1 MTKLTLSQLS
11 GLLFRACDDLR
22 GNMDASEYKEYIF
35 GMLFLK
41 RLSDLFD
48 QEREQLAKDLKSR
61 GMSEKQ
67 IAAQLANPDKYTFFV
82 PERAYWSKIRHL
94 KTNVGSGLN
103 KALEALED
111 ANVEALQDVLK
122 HINFNRKIGQRTLDD
137 DTLANFVQNFEKIP
151 LRDENFEFPD
161 LLGAAYEYLIKFFA
175 DSAGKKAG
183 EFYTPADVV
192 RTLVEIVDPQPHM
205 SIYDPTCGSGGML
218 IHTRDYIRE
227 CGGNP
232 KDLSLFGQESIGTT
246 WSICKMNMLLHGI
259 SHADIRQ
266 EDTIRR
272 PQHKAE
278 NSELK
283 RYDRVL
289 ANPPFSQN
297 YIKKDIEY
305 PGRFAV
311 WMPEKGKKA
320 DLMFVQHMLAVL
332 KADGKMA
339 TIMPHGVLFRG
350 GEERE
355 ARRHFIEK
363 GWLEAVI
370 GLPAGLFYGTG
381 IPACV
386 LVMNKKDAATRK
398 HVFFINADR
407 EYREGKAQNFLRPE
421 DISKMVHVYRERK
434 NVEGYARLVPVSEIA
449 AEDFNCNIRRYVDN
463 APPAEPHDVRAHLH
477 GGVPVVEIDALHHFW
492 KNYPGLREQVFVP
505 RSSGSLSPWER
516 GGVRAEDP
524 ASGKHPTTPVP
535 PELLRLARTLR
546 HNSADAENLMWNLLR
561 GRQIAGAKFRRQH
574 PLEPYVLDFYC
585 HELKLAIELDGG
597 QHNEPAGRAHDKQR
611 DGFVARQGIRTL
623 RFWNNQVLAETE
635 AVLEAVHQAVVE
647 SEAAG
652 PSSNRPSPS
661 PLPEG
666 EGIRSMPDHRPLP
679 EGESKESDRSFVPLP
694 GGEGIRY
701 PVPSPL
707 PSPSGRGMGEGLYAD
722 FAPIVTDRRA
732 LAELVKSDPGVA
744 KAHARFLETLE
755 LWWKEHLPLVEALA
769 PKNGKRG
776 NVYELR
782 RQLLVSIAQRFP
794 SPIGRGEGEGQGEGA
809 PGILTEHQIRG
820 ALASYFE
827 FFKPE
832 FKSIA
837 FSGWGPELIPD
848 DDILQ
853 SQFPQILADM
863 EQKRVRLDELSAL
876 FAAADEEDYEDSDD
890 SGVLPDSEVKAL
902 RADLKEA
909 KAQAKLMKKEKRDQ
923 PEFLVRTEAAEKRLV
938 RHKGLEDEERRLKAD
953 LRATEKRKEELVA
966 AARQKIDREEAR
978 RVILD
983 RLHRL
988 LVQTYEGYLRADQRA
1003 CISALENLHA
1013 KYAVTAKAIEAK
1025 RDAEAAKLK
1034 AFLAELG
1041 YE

>member
-1 MTKLTLSQLS
+1 MSKLTLSQLFS
-11 GLLFRACDDLR
+11 LLFRACDDLR
-22 GNMDASEYKEYIF
+22 GNMDASEYKEFIF

-41 RLSDLFD
+41 RMSDLFD
-48 QEREQLAKDLKSR
+48 QEREQLAKELKAR
-61 GMSEKQ
+61 GMSDTK
-67 IAAQLANPDKYTFFV
+67 IAAQLTNPDKYTFFV
-82 PERAYWSKIRHL
+82 PERARWSKIRHL

-137 DTLANFVQNFEKIP
+137 DTLSNFVQNFEKIP

-192 RTLVEIVDPQPHM
+192 RTLVEIVDPHPGM

-218 IHTRDYIRE
+218 IQTRDYIRE

-232 KDLSLFGQESIGTT
+232 KDVSFFGQESIGTT

-259 SHADIRQ
+259 ADANIRQ

-278 NSELK
+278 NNELK

-350 GEERE
+350 GEEKE
-355 ARRHFIEK
+355 ARKHFIER

-398 HVFFINADR
+398 QVFFINADR

-421 DISKMVHVYRERK
+421 DISKMVHAYRERK
-434 NVEGYARLVPVSEIA
+434 NIEGYARLVPVSEIA

-463 APPAEPHDVRAHLH
+463 APPPEPHDVRAHLQ
-477 GGVPVVEIDALHHFW
+477 GGVPVVEIDALSHFW
-492 KNYPGLREQVFVP
+492 KNYPGLRERVFVQ
-505 RSSGSLSPWER
+505 
-516 GGVRAEDP
+516 
-524 ASGKHPTTPVP
+524 
-535 PELLRLARTLR
+535 RTKD
-546 HNSADAENLMWNLLR
+546 ST
-561 GRQIAGAKFRRQH
+561 
-574 PLEPYVLDFYC
+574 Y
-585 HELKLAIELDGG
+585 
-597 QHNEPAGRAHDKQR
+597 
-611 DGFVARQGIRTL
+611 
-623 RFWNNQVLAETE
+623 
-635 AVLEAVHQAVVE
+635 
-647 SEAAG
+647 S
-652 PSSNRPSPS
+652 
-661 PLPEG
+661 
-666 EGIRSMPDHRPLP
+666 
-679 EGESKESDRSFVPLP
+679 
-694 GGEGIRY
+694 
-701 PVPSPL
+701 
-707 PSPSGRGMGEGLYAD
+707 D
-722 FAPIVTDRRA
+722 FAPVVTDRRA

-744 KAHARFLETLE
+744 KTHARFLEMLE
-755 LWWKEHLPLVEALA
+755 LWWKENRPLIEALA

-782 RQLLVSIAQRFP
+782 RQLLVSITATFAKQNL
-794 SPIGRGEGEGQGEGA
+794 
-809 PGILTEHQIRG
+809 LTDHQIRG

-853 SQFPQILADM
+853 SQFPELLAEM
-863 EQKRVRLDELSAL
+863 EQKRLRLAELSAL

-890 SGVLPDSEVKAL
+890 TGVLPDSDVKAL
-902 RADLKEA
+902 KAELKEA
-909 KAQAKLMKKEKRDQ
+909 KAQAKLAKKEKRDQ
-923 PEFLVRTEAAEKRLV
+923 AKFIARAETAEKRLA
-938 RHKGLEDEERRLKAD
+938 RHKALEDEERQLKAD
-953 LRATEKRKEELVA
+953 LRATEKKKEELVA
-966 AARQKIDREEAR
+966 AAREKIDRDEAR
-978 RVILD
+978 SVILD

-1003 CISALENLHA
+1003 CTAALENLHA
-1013 KYAVTAKAIEAK
+1013 KYAVTAKTIEAK
-1025 RDAEAAKLK
+1025 RDAEAVKLK
-1034 AFLAELG
+1034 KFLAELG

>member
-1 MTKLTLSQLS
+1 MIKLTLSQLS
-11 GLLFRACDDLR
+11 SLLLRACDDLR

-48 QEREQLAKDLKSR
+48 QERETLAKTLKAK
-61 GMSEKQ
+61 GMSESK
-67 IAAQLANPDKYTFFV
+67 IAAQLINPDKYTFFV
-82 PERAYWSKIRHL
+82 PPNAHWSKIRHL
-94 KTNVGSGLN
+94 KTNVGTGLN

-111 ANVEALQDVLK
+111 ANVDALEDVLK

-205 SIYDPTCGSGGML
+205 SVYDPTCGSGGML
-218 IHTRDYIRE
+218 IQTRDYIRE
-227 CGGNP
+227 CGGDP
-232 KDLSLFGQESIGTT
+232 SDLSLFGQESIGTT

-259 SHADIRQ
+259 SHANIRQ

-278 NSELK
+278 SNELK

-350 GEERE
+350 GEEKE
-355 ARRHFIEK
+355 ARKHFIEK
-363 GWLEAVI
+363 GWLDAVI

-386 LVMNKKDAATRK
+386 LVMNKKDAASRK

-421 DISKMVHVYRERK
+421 DISKIVHVYRERK
-434 NVEGYARLVPVSEIA
+434 NVEGYARLVPLSEIT

-463 APPAEPHDVRAHLH
+463 SPPPEPHDVRAHLH
-477 GGVPVVEIDALHHFW
+477 GGVPVMEIDSLSHFW
-492 KNYPGLREQVFVP
+492 KNYSGLRERVFVP
-505 RSSGSLSPWER
+505 R
-516 GGVRAEDP
+516 
-524 ASGKHPTTPVP
+524 
-535 PELLRLARTLR
+535 
-546 HNSADAENLMWNLLR
+546 
-561 GRQIAGAKFRRQH
+561 AKDNT
-574 PLEPYVLDFYC
+574 Y
-585 HELKLAIELDGG
+585 
-597 QHNEPAGRAHDKQR
+597 
-611 DGFVARQGIRTL
+611 
-623 RFWNNQVLAETE
+623 
-635 AVLEAVHQAVVE
+635 
-647 SEAAG
+647 S
-652 PSSNRPSPS
+652 
-661 PLPEG
+661 
-666 EGIRSMPDHRPLP
+666 
-679 EGESKESDRSFVPLP
+679 
-694 GGEGIRY
+694 
-701 PVPSPL
+701 
-707 PSPSGRGMGEGLYAD
+707 D
-722 FAPIVTDRRA
+722 FAPIVTERRA

-755 LWWKEHLPLVEALA
+755 LWWKEHLPLIETLA

-782 RQLLVSIAQRFP
+782 RQLLVSIAATFAKQHL
-794 SPIGRGEGEGQGEGA
+794 
-809 PGILTEHQIRG
+809 LTEHQIRG

-837 FSGWGPELIPD
+837 FSGWDPELIPD
-848 DDILQ
+848 EVILQ
-853 SQFPQILADM
+853 SQFPKLLAEM
-863 EQKRVRLDELSAL
+863 EQKRVRLTELSAL
-876 FAAADEEDYEDSDD
+876 FAAADEEDYEDTDD
-890 SGVLPDSEVKAL
+890 TGVLPGDDEKTL
-902 RADLKEA
+902 RAELKEA
-909 KAQAKLMKKEKRDQ
+909 KAQAKLAKREKRD
-923 PEFLVRTEAAEKRLV
+923 PSEFEARAEAAEQRLH
-938 RHKGLEDEERRLKAD
+938 RHKALENEAKQLKAD
-953 LRATEKRKEELVA
+953 LRATEKKKEELVA
-966 AARQKIDREEAR
+966 AAREKIDRDEAR

-1003 CISALENLHA
+1003 CLAALENLHA

-1025 RDAEAAKLK
+1025 SDAEAAKLK
-1034 AFLAELG
+1034 WFLKELG